1 LSYLPASNFN
11 GSDSFT
17 FRVNDGQLDSP
28 AATVSITV
36 QPVNDAPVAQS
47 DTYSVQAGSS
57 LVVNAPGVLSN
68 DTDIDSGT
76 LTALLVSPPAHGG
89 LTLSGNGSLSYTP
102 VVGYSGPDSFTY
114 AATDGASSSSP
125 ASVAITVTAAP
136 PTGHVLTADFDAD
149 AGGFAYADN
158 RFRNTMQSAYAS
170 GTRLASG
177 GYSGGALQVL
187 LGGID
192 KKNVNGMSGGWSQ
205 TFTLGASATLQ
216 LTFKYSMN
224 AGADYE
230 AGDLSQVLASL
241 DGGLKGVGAADYVAQ
256 LNGDGNGGSP
266 ITTGWRTVTLS
277 LGTLSSGTHTLVL
290 GGYNNKKDSVTEA
303 TTILIDDVSVAP

>member
-1 LSYLPASNFN
+1 MP
-11 GSDSFT
+11 
-17 FRVNDGQLDSP
+17 RVPQGEP
-28 AATVSITV
+28 TR
-36 QPVNDAPVAQS
+36 
-47 DTYSVQAGSS
+47 VQAGSS
-57 LVVNAPGVLSN
+57 LAVNAPGVLGN

-76 LTALLVSPPAHGG
+76 LTALLVSPPAHGA

-102 VVGYSGPDSFTY
+102 AVGYSGPDSFTY
-114 AATDGASSSSP
+114 VATDGASSSSP

-136 PTGHVLTADFDAD
+136 PTGPVLSANFDTN

-158 RFRNTMQSAYAS
+158 RFRNTTQSAYAS
-170 GTRLASG
+170 GSRVASG

-205 TFTLGASATLQ
+205 TFTLSAPATLQ

-224 AGADYE
+224 AGPDYE
-230 AGDLSQVLASL
+230 AADLSQVLASL

-256 LNGDGNGGSP
+256 LSGDGNGGSA
-266 ITTGWRTVTLS
+266 ITTGWRTVTIS
-277 LGTLSSGTHTLVL
+277 LGTLSAGTHTLVL
-290 GGYNNKKDSVTEA
+290 GGYNNKKDSATEA